1 MSKFSLNAISPIDG
15 RYQNK
20 VSQLSDYF
28 SEHGLIKNRV
38 IVEVEYFISLCE
50 IPLPQLQ
57 NFDKSFFTK
66 LRDIYKSFS
75 FEDSTNIKEIEKTTN
90 HDVKAVEYFLKNK
103 FDSLNLSEYKEFI
116 HFGLTSQDLSLI
128 HI

>member
-1 MSKFSLNAISPIDG
+1 MSTFSLNAISPIDG

-50 IPLPQLQ
+50 IPLHSKIFKTSL
-57 NFDKSFFTK
+57 KV
-66 LRDIYKSFS
+66 
-75 FEDSTNIKEIEKTTN
+75 FESSI
-90 HDVKAVEYFLKNK
+90 FR
-103 FDSLNLSEYKEFI
+103 F
-116 HFGLTSQDLSLI
+116 
-128 HI
+128 

>member
-38 IVEVEYFISLCE
+38 IVEVVI
-50 IPLPQLQ
+50 
-57 NFDKSFFTK
+57 
-66 LRDIYKSFS
+66 
-75 FEDSTNIKEIEKTTN
+75 
-90 HDVKAVEYFLKNK
+90 FLKIHL
-103 FDSLNLSEYKEFI
+103 LNS
-116 HFGLTSQDLSLI
+116 
-128 HI
+128 

>member
-1 MSKFSLNAISPIDG
+1 MSKLSLNAISPIDG

-50 IPLPQLQ
+50 IPLPQLENFNKT
-57 NFDKSFFTK
+57 NFDK
-66 LRDIYKSFS
+66 LRSIYKNFNL
-75 FEDSTNIKEIEKTTN
+75 EDSITIKEIEAIN
-90 HDVKAVEYFLKNK
+90 
-103 FDSLNLSEYKEFI
+103 
-116 HFGLTSQDLSLI
+116 QPRC
-128 HI
+128 